1 MKAEERRKQIYN
13 IIKSNEEISVTSL
26 SCRFNVSPMTIRR
39 DLNALEESMLINRT
53 YGKAHIIDRNR
64 QEFSFEYRKTVN
76 IELKRKIART
86 ALNLLKDTSTLYV
99 DGSSTVTEL
108 LKILPNDRTYTIFTN
123 SFEALKILCQRPWIR
138 TFAIGG
144 FLGPD
149 HNTFDDETTI
159 NIAKQIF
166 VDAAITSCSCFSV
179 NGVFNDG
186 STGTQVK
193 RIMINNSARNF
204 LLADHTKSNSQGLY
218 LLNSWDTVH
227 CMVTDCPLDQKC
239 LDAIRSFGADVYW

>member
-1 MKAEERRKQIYN
+1 M
-13 IIKSNEEISVTSL
+13 
-26 SCRFNVSPMTIRR
+26 F
-39 DLNALEESMLINRT
+39 NRT

-86 ALNLLKDTSTLYV
+86 ALGLLKDTSTFYV

-108 LKILPNDRTYTIFTN
+108 LKILPNDRSYTVFTN

-149 HNTFDDETTI
+149 HNTFDDEDDDQYRKTDFCRRRYHFLQLFFCQRRFLTTG
-159 NIAKQIF
+159 AP
-166 VDAAITSCSCFSV
+166 ARRL
-179 NGVFNDG
+179 
-186 STGTQVK
+186 K

-204 LLADHTKSNSQGLY
+204 LLADHTKSNSQGLF

-239 LDAIRSFGADVYW
+239 LDAIRSYGADVYW